1 MGIFGGSSSPS
12 TDSSS
17 KEVKEALFKQVQA
30 ESAMSN
36 ARTLISV
43 RHILIQEN
51 IIQDIVLTYLSPLI
65 ERQRTL
71 LRSLRSQSRN
81 LHVRRRT
88 GLPDRLHGEVHR
100 LLEHR

>member
-43 RHILIQEN
+43 RYILIQEN
-51 IIQDIVLTYLSPLI
+51 IIQYCANVLVSSN
-65 ERQRTL
+65 RTSTNTASKPAFPIPEPPCPPAN
-71 LRSLRSQSRN
+71 R
-81 LHVRRRT
+81 
-88 GLPDRLHGEVHR
+88 PA
-100 LLEHR
+100 